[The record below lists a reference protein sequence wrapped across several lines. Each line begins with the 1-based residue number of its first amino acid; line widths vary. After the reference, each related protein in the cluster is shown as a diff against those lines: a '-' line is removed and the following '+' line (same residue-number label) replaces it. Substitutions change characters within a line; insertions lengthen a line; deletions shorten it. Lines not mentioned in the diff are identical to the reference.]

1 MLVNDM
7 INNESKHAITMI
19 PEEARSTDIIRD
31 FTPEEAEADLYET
44 AKFNRRSSQM
54 LRQEM

>member
-31 FTPEEAEADLYET
+31 FTPEERRRYAGLLSEEASE
-44 AKFNRRSSQM
+44 
-54 LRQEM
+54 